1 MLGWVIVNYWL
12 QPAYYRFSSL
22 AGSKDWF
29 LLEHNHNWP
38 KVLNLCIPT
47 TIYVCWFVFRLL
59 WAKISRKV
67 GNNWWYWSV
76 TWVMVSTHQMRGDSS
91 AQTVTPHYKLP
102 FCSAIFKVFWM
113 NQITSYWER
122 IPCSHP
128 FIHSPSIPHHP
139 CLSGRHL
146 GSRKSDFDVYHNL
159 NPI

>member
-12 QPAYYRFSSL
+12 QPAYYQFSSL

-102 FCSAIFKVFWM
+102 FCSAIFKTYLELSKSHHIEKEYLAATHSYTVLASLTTPVSVGATWDPE
-113 NQITSYWER
+113 NLTLIWIT
-122 IPCSHP
+122 I
-128 FIHSPSIPHHP
+128 
-139 CLSGRHL
+139 
-146 GSRKSDFDVYHNL
+146 
-159 NPI
+159 